1 MSDFDKL
8 ANALEKS
15 IGANDAPAQVKYW
28 LDTGLPELNA
38 AASGRYDG
46 GFPVGRIV
54 EISGDASS
62 GKTVIATRL
71 MTEAQASG
79 GIAAFHDHER
89 TFSEKLAERNGLSLE
104 RGRWLYKKPD
114 TFEDSFE
121 MFAKAVSIIRESKL
135 IPEDAPICYV
145 FDSFAAMIPASQFG
159 KDFNKLNMN
168 DTTALARVASQ
179 VMKQVAVIAEK
190 YNVLVI
196 ILNQVRE
203 KPGVCL
209 RGDAV
214 VPFVDG
220 TSATISEI
228 VKKRISKEVWSYN
241 ENTGEVEKK
250 KITQWHDN
258 GEITSQDEW
267 VSVQTTGRDTSN
279 GRKSAVMTKD
289 HKVLTKDGW
298 KRAGELRVGDKI
310 VSKTVETINGSYRDF
325 LEACMMGDCGFSR
338 NGNRLSSHITIRDN
352 NDPEYAKW
360 KVGKLMPFISFK
372 KKSHFYNG
380 KNLDY
385 FISRSNH
392 ELGSIA
398 HLNRSFE
405 LAMSFKITPMSMSIW
420 IMDDGSLGKKS
431 KLYSICMK
439 RFTPDQVEKVA
450 DKIFEEK
457 GWVSNVNRR
466 ERKITFN
473 VSASREIS
481 RFISEYVPPF
491 MDRKLLAADRGKFK
505 DYTLS
510 NSDRHVTNEEEVVSL
525 SPVKHGEKEV
535 HTRLYDIGVED
546 NHSFLVGA
554 RESGYFVHN
563 CYGDNKDTAGGKA
576 LKFYASIRIS
586 LSSSKIKNGDEI
598 IGNHI
603 RALFIKNKVTRP
615 FARAEYD
622 FIFREDGTGD
632 IDNIGSTL
640 EFMGRKGLIE
650 KAGSYYKWGDKKM
663 YMSAI
668 KKEVAESGG
677 MKFLES
683 ILEGKSVDVDI
694 DKDAEAAAE
703 RLKEEGLADLEGI

>member
-15 IGANDAPAQVKYW
+15 IGANDTPAQVKYW

-71 MTEAQASG
+71 MTEAQMSG

-104 RGRWLYKKPD
+104 RGKWLYKKPD

-179 VMKQVAVIAEK
+179 VMKQVAVLAEK

-196 ILNQVRE
+196 ILNQIRE
-203 KPGVCL
+203 KPG
-209 RGDAV
+209 
-214 VPFVDG
+214 
-220 TSATISEI
+220 I
-228 VKKRISKEVWSYN
+228 V
-241 ENTGEVEKK
+241 
-250 KITQWHDN
+250 
-258 GEITSQDEW
+258 
-267 VSVQTTGRDTSN
+267 
-279 GRKSAVMTKD
+279 
-289 HKVLTKDGW
+289 
-298 KRAGELRVGDKI
+298 
-310 VSKTVETINGSYRDF
+310 
-325 LEACMMGDCGFSR
+325 
-338 NGNRLSSHITIRDN
+338 
-352 NDPEYAKW
+352 
-360 KVGKLMPFISFK
+360 
-372 KKSHFYNG
+372 
-380 KNLDY
+380 
-385 FISRSNH
+385 
-392 ELGSIA
+392 
-398 HLNRSFE
+398 
-405 LAMSFKITPMSMSIW
+405 
-420 IMDDGSLGKKS
+420 
-431 KLYSICMK
+431 
-439 RFTPDQVEKVA
+439 
-450 DKIFEEK
+450 
-457 GWVSNVNRR
+457 
-466 ERKITFN
+466 
-473 VSASREIS
+473 
-481 RFISEYVPPF
+481 
-491 MDRKLLAADRGKFK
+491 
-505 DYTLS
+505 
-510 NSDRHVTNEEEVVSL
+510 
-525 SPVKHGEKEV
+525 
-535 HTRLYDIGVED
+535 
-546 NHSFLVGA
+546 
-554 RESGYFVHN
+554 
-563 CYGDNKDTAGGKA
+563 YGDNKDTAGGKS

-586 LSSSKIKNGDEI
+586 LSSSKIKDGDEI

-632 IDNIGSTL
+632 IDNVGSTL

-668 KKEVAESGG
+668 KKEVSEVGG
-677 MKFLES
+677 MKLLEG
-683 ILEGKSVDVDI
+683 ILEGKSVEIEI